1 MAWQN
6 PNGLVQAMHSIRQAA
21 PLRPFLQRSVLS
33 ASPILSA
40 SSTTTTTTTTRLFKQ
55 PNSKRSYATE
65 VDSVDFVAAPPV
77 DLNKL
82 PARLVPVS
90 PSYFSGS
97 PKFVDH
103 LLNLESILA
112 KHAHLPIVESNQ
124 APRMAWFK
132 LAQFRDFVGEPVPT
146 KKYKGL
152 LKILQR
158 LNRIDRKLM
167 PHEVKSTIE
176 KFLRPGNP
184 YDLKPAPAQVDEM
197 GRGRGRG
204 KRKSSSA
211 VAFLVEGDGEVRVN
225 GKTLVEAFPRVH
237 DRESATWAL
246 QCTSRLDKYNVW
258 AQVQGGGTTG
268 QAEAITL
275 AVARALLVHEP
286 ALKPVLRK
294 AGVITVDAR
303 RVERKKPGHVKARKM
318 PTWVKR

>member
-1 MAWQN
+1 MAWQT
-6 PNGLVQAMHSIRQAA
+6 PNGLVQAMHLIRQTV
-21 PLRPFLQRSVLS
+21 PLRPVLQRSMLS
-33 ASPILSA
+33 ASPVLSA
-40 SSTTTTTTTTRLFKQ
+40 SSTTTTTTTRL
-55 PNSKRSYATE
+55 PRSLSSKRTYATQLE
-65 VDSVDFVAAPPV
+65 VTAAPPI
-77 DLNKL
+77 DFDTLRTL

-97 PKFVDH
+97 PKFIDH
-103 LLNLESILA
+103 QLALEHMLAENLS
-112 KHAHLPIVESNQ
+112 LPIVESSQ

-132 LAQFRDFVGEPVPT
+132 LAQFRDFVGESVPT
-146 KKYKGL
+146 KKYKRL
-152 LKILQR
+152 IKLLQR
-158 LNRIDRKLM
+158 LNRIDPKLM
-167 PHEVKSTIE
+167 PDNVKETIH
-176 KFLRPGNP
+176 KYVRGGNP
-184 YDLKPAPAQVDEM
+184 YANKPAPATVDEM
-197 GRGRGRG
+197 GRARGRG

-211 VAFLVEGDGEVRVN
+211 VAFLVEGEGEVRVN

-246 QCTSRLDKYNVW
+246 RSTSRLDKYNVW

-275 AVARALLVHEP
+275 AVARALMVHEP
-286 ALKPVLRK
+286 ALKPVLRR